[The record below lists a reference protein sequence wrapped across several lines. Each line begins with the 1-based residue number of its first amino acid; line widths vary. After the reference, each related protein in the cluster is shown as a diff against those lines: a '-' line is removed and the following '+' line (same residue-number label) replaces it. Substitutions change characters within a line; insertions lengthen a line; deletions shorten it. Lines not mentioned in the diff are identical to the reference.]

1 MKKTR
6 NLMSALREQDDNKQ
20 KTNWLFNIAHEH
32 QIKDDLI
39 LGGTVLLAWGAKQIL
54 LPTFM
59 LTTPVLFTITTM
71 ATTITGYRY
80 LNSLWKR
87 VLRKNKESTGSLIG
101 LAVLANLLTGGILTA
116 LSAVWLL
123 NLSQYWHLKISRAQT
138 QATKQ
143 ADDPQKPASKW
154 TYQQYL
160 VAIPKV
166 TAWVVLGYQLWSV
179 LFVYLPILL
188 SPFIDIISFLQI
200 SSYGPLLFI
209 LAYIGLV
216 LGGMSQI
223 PLGVVAG
230 FVFGSI
236 LGAAYALVGVVI
248 AAGLGYV
255 IGRFLGQD
263 ILDNLQDKSLLR
275 RYMAYL
281 HENPLET
288 VIILNISL
296 IPMGLVSYLA
306 GFVQLDILPFIVGT
320 TLVLAPKI
328 IFLSFLGASF
338 QGQNLRQIFSVD
350 PEILR
355 LGLIIVVGAMVW
367 RFIKKR
373 LSPRDDLIK
382 ALTSD
387 TVIKEKLNHVSTS
400 TIIQTEARGTTTP

>member
-6 NLMSALREQDDNKQ
+6 NLMSTLRQSEDDTQ
-20 KTNWLFNIAHEH
+20 KTSWFFSLAHER
-32 QIKDDLI
+32 QIQDDLI

-59 LTTPVLFTITTM
+59 LTTPILFTITTV

-87 VLRKNKESTGSLIG
+87 VVRKNKESKGSLIG
-101 LAVLANLLTGGILTA
+101 LAILANLLTGGSLTA

-123 NLSQYWHLKISRAQT
+123 NLSQYWQMKISRVQAQEL
-138 QATKQ
+138 
-143 ADDPQKPASKW
+143 ADDPQKSASKW

-160 VAIPKV
+160 VAVPKV
-166 TAWVVLGYQLWSV
+166 TAWIVLGYQLWSV
-179 LFVYLPILL
+179 LLVYLPILL
-188 SPFIDIISFLQI
+188 SLFIDIISFLQI
-200 SSYGPLLFI
+200 SPYGPLLFV
-209 LAYIGLV
+209 LTYVGLV

-223 PLGVVAG
+223 PLSITAG

-236 LGAAYALVGVVI
+236 LGAAYALMGVVI
-248 AAGLGYV
+248 AAGLGYI

-263 ILDNLQDKSLLR
+263 ILDDLQDKSLLR

-281 HENPLET
+281 HENPLGT

-296 IPMGLVSYLA
+296 IPVGLVSYLA

-320 TLVLAPKI
+320 TLVMAPKI

-338 QGQNLRQIFSVD
+338 QGQNLREIFSVD

-355 LGLIIVVGAMVW
+355 FGVIIVAGAMAW
-367 RFIKKR
+367 HFIKKR
-373 LSPRDDLIK
+373 FSQQDDLIK

-387 TVIKEKLNHVSTS
+387 AVKKEKLNHVSTS
-400 TIIQTEARGTTTP
+400 ILQSE